1 MLPSTSLFKHMLH
14 LNLVLKYTKILPHF
28 FKILTSFPLWYYT
41 INCLQRSFAKDIML
55 VSVVGNL
62 QSKFLFVNKFMID
75 SLIITIYQN
84 SNNEITHLQKVNRVK
99 CLHRSLPN
107 YKSKKHQKYIKNL
120 ATISVKIKSCYWL

>member
-1 MLPSTSLFKHMLH
+1 
-14 LNLVLKYTKILPHF
+14 
-28 FKILTSFPLWYYT
+28 
-41 INCLQRSFAKDIML
+41 ML

-107 YKSKKHQKYIKNL
+107 
-120 ATISVKIKSCYWL
+120 